1 MLVIVNLK
9 NTDKLKSELCFIQWA
24 FLGHQAKEAAS
35 PATQR
40 KLRGGGGGGRL

>member
-24 FLGHQAKEAAS
+24 FLGFQVWETAS
-35 PATQR
+35 QVT
-40 KLRGGGGGGRL
+40 LR